1 MSKLK
6 RLKRKRA
13 LQKMAN
19 IREMALRRN
28 ISATLGSKKSMKR
41 MTQDHQDVLQNIEF
55 VLVTRHRE
63 DSSIDDRI
71 IADVLKAAISGNMPE
86 DTLAQSVNESLEGMR
101 EFRSD
106 VSDEIWRNCLQTVLQ
121 SVYRH
126 SSLRPGSMDYLDF
139 VSDYIL

>member
-6 RLKRKRA
+6 RLRRKWA
-13 LQKMAN
+13 LQKIAN
-19 IREMALRRN
+19 IREMSLRRN
-28 ISATLGSKKSMKR
+28 LGATLGSGKLMKR

-63 DSSIDDRI
+63 DSSIDDCV
-71 IADVLKAAISGNMPE
+71 IADALKAAINGDMPE
-86 DTLAQSVNESLEGMR
+86 DALAQSVNESLEGMR